1 MCSSLLE
8 LSIYGSVII
17 HFSKE
22 SVQNMLLVERGPL
35 ESYNIRRQ
43 ACRSC
48 LYEPVGVAWAWR
60 LKEKK
65 GAGQDSVARLGATWL
80 PWFFPMFPSLH
91 SVMNGFLLV
100 CGRGL
105 RLKSILTKAQNT
117 HPSKPTNQ
125 SATPSASL
133 RPGLWALPTTSP
145 PATNWLCK
153 TLSFTSYWN
162 ERTSFCL

>member
-1 MCSSLLE
+1 M
-8 LSIYGSVII
+8 
-17 HFSKE
+17 
-22 SVQNMLLVERGPL
+22 
-35 ESYNIRRQ
+35 
-43 ACRSC
+43 
-48 LYEPVGVAWAWR
+48 GVVWAWR

-162 ERTSFCL
+162 ERTSFCLECLKKPEECYTLTSYSVHLGMWTWSRWQAAVHNEHQNGEESWFKRL